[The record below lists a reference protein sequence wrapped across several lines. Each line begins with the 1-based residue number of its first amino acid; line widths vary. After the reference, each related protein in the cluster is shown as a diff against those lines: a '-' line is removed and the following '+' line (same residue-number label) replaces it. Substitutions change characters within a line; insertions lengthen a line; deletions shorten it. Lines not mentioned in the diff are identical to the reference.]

1 MRLVIRLNAN
11 GGNALYKIDE
21 VAQKTKLTK
30 RALRYYEE
38 LGLVSPSGR
47 TEGGYRMYTDADVE
61 QILHIIDMRDLLGAS
76 LAEIKEMVE
85 LGRLY
90 EEQREFYNK
99 HYKNRDLDGPELLER
114 IEMLQKL
121 EDTLTP
127 QRDFLQ
133 TKIARMQEL
142 LADFDNKLERIVSKR
157 TELTEE
163 FKGVNNC

>member
-1 MRLVIRLNAN
+1 M
-11 GGNALYKIDE
+11 YKIEE

-61 QILHIIDMRDLLGAS
+61 RILYVKDMRDLLGAS
-76 LAEIKEMVE
+76 LGEIKNMVE

-90 EEQREFYNK
+90 EEQRDFYNE
-99 HYKNRDLDGPELLER
+99 HYKNRDLDGPELLKR
-114 IEMLQKL
+114 IEMLQTL

-127 QRDFLQ
+127 QRDLLVS
-133 TKIARMQEL
+133 KIERMQEL
-142 LADFDNKLERIVSKR
+142 LQSYEEKLERIVSKR
-157 TELTEE
+157 TELTSQY
-163 FKGVNNC
+163 KGGNN